1 MAYFA
6 MSKLALKWALKKPP
20 TTKYPF
26 VPRTPIARSRG
37 KLVFTKD
44 NCVYC
49 NICHKKCPTKA
60 ILVTRPSKQW
70 AVDHLRCITCGACVD
85 ACPKKCLELSTSHGN
100 AAVSKQKEQH

>member
-26 VPRTPIARSRG
+26 VPRKPLAGSRG
-37 KLVFTKD
+37 KLVFTQD
-44 NCVYC
+44 SCVYC

-60 ILVTRPSKQW
+60 ILVTRAQKQW

-85 ACPKKCLELSTSHGN
+85 ACPKKCLELSTSHGF
-100 AAVSKQKEQH
+100 AAVNKDKEQH